1 MKKGEKMRI
10 AVKLAGA
17 VAVAM
22 LAGCSIFHK
31 DAPKNPPSALVEFK
45 QTLAVRQ
52 VWRESVGKGGDYTFS
67 PTLLGDSMVAAA
79 EDGTIARIDAAK
91 GHVLWR
97 ISAGMHLT
105 AGVGAD
111 GNTIAVVGE
120 KGQLMAFDGEG
131 KLRWKAQATSEV
143 LSAPAVGS
151 GVVIIRSVDNRIL
164 AFDAATGEKRWTLQR
179 TVPALTLRSAPGI
192 AISNGTAFVALPG
205 GHLLAL
211 QIASGAARWEVAVGE
226 PRGATEL
233 ERVADISGAPVLIG
247 NDVCAVSYQGR
258 VGCFEARNGN
268 PRWTKNLSSTAGI
281 AVDERFVLA
290 ADDKGT
296 VSAFARD
303 TGSSVWT
310 SKTLAYRELSTPVSF
325 GRSVAV
331 GDYQGYIHFLS
342 REDGAML
349 ARVATDGSRLIVAPL
364 LYENNVIYQTQSG
377 EIVAYTAD

>member
-1 MKKGEKMRI
+1 MRI

-17 VAVAM
+17 ATIAL

-31 DAPKNPPSALVEFK
+31 DPPKNPPSALVEFK

-52 VWRESVGKGGDYTFS
+52 VWHDSVGKGGDYTFS
-67 PTLLGDSMVAAA
+67 PALLGDSMVAAG
-79 EDGTIARIDAAK
+79 EDGTITRIDAAK
-91 GHVLWR
+91 GRPLWR

-111 GNTIAVVGE
+111 GNTIAVVGD
-120 KGQLMAFDGEG
+120 KGQVMAFDGDG

-143 LSAPAVGS
+143 LSAPAVG
-151 GVVIIRSVDNRIL
+151 GGMVIIRSVDNRIL
-164 AFDAATGEKRWTLQR
+164 AFDVATGEKRWNLQR
-179 TVPALTLRSAPGI
+179 TVPSLTLRTAPGI
-192 AISNGTAFVALPG
+192 AIGNDTAYVALPG

-211 QIASGAARWEVAVGE
+211 QIATGAARWEIAVGE

-233 ERVADISGAPVLIG
+233 ERVADISGSPVLIG
-247 NDVCAVSYQGR
+247 GDVCAVSYQGR
-258 VGCFEARNGN
+258 VGCFEIRTGN
-268 PRWTKNLSSTAGI
+268 ARWTKNLSSTVGI
-281 AVDERFVLA
+281 GVDERFVLA

-310 SKTLAYRELSTPVSF
+310 SKTLAYRELSNPVSF
-325 GRSVAV
+325 GRAVGV

-342 REDGAML
+342 REDGSML
-349 ARVATDGSRLIVAPL
+349 ARVATDGSRIIVAPL
-364 LYENNVIYQTQSG
+364 LYQNNVIYQTQSG

>member
-1 MKKGEKMRI
+1 MIKGEKMRI

-17 VAVAM
+17 MTVAL
-22 LAGCSIFHK
+22 LAGCSMFHK

-52 VWRESVGKGGDYTFS
+52 VWRDSVGKGGDYTFS
-67 PTLLGDSMVAAA
+67 PTLLGDSMIAAS
-79 EDGTIARIDAAK
+79 EDGTIARIDASK
-91 GHVLWR
+91 GKSLWR
-97 ISAGMHLT
+97 VSAGMHLT

-151 GVVIIRSVDNRIL
+151 GVVIIRSVDNRIQ
-164 AFDAATGEKRWTLQR
+164 AFDAATGDKRWNLQR

-192 AISNGTAFVALPG
+192 AIGNDTAYVALPG
-205 GHLLAL
+205 GHLVAL
-211 QIASGAARWEVAVGE
+211 QIATGAARWEVAVGE

-258 VGCFEARNGN
+258 VGCFETRTGN
-268 PRWTKNLSSTAGI
+268 ARWTKNLSSTAGI

-310 SKTLAYRELSTPVSF
+310 NKALAYRELSTPVSF

-349 ARVATDGSRLIVAPL
+349 ARVSTDGSRIIVAPL